1 GSLVRLGV
9 PRNGTYWALASV
21 EDLNL
26 HPHEGIAERR
36 RDLVLAEAMLGG
48 LLQLEEEGFA
58 LGHMPTFALAA
69 PWPPK
74 AMSEWYRAPMPPL
87 EEVGMGQLYYDLQAL
102 RLRQGTE
109 GNGSCLVPPGLSRL
123 GAWSSCGEWA
133 RAVHPKSFRSSFGY
147 NTNLWASRRVQ
158 RLAPGSAAAR
168 GELVALGPGGQLVM
182 AAEQQQQGQQQQ
194 AGSANSG
201 RGQQGQ
207 TGASRGSGGLGGRRS
222 VQVST
227 GAEVLRGYASLFDAE
242 QALSGPGASW
252 LSLAHPGQGTGRLDC
267 GAIGAG
273 HQVLHH
279 CACSRPEVC
288 GEEEAAV
295 RALVASGG
303 MLFAD

>member
-1 GSLVRLGV
+1 
-9 PRNGTYWALASV
+9 
-21 EDLNL
+21 
-26 HPHEGIAERR
+26 
-36 RDLVLAEAMLGG
+36 
-48 LLQLEEEGFA
+48 
-58 LGHMPTFALAA
+58 
-69 PWPPK
+69 
-74 AMSEWYRAPMPPL
+74 
-87 EEVGMGQLYYDLQAL
+87 
-102 RLRQGTE
+102 
-109 GNGSCLVPPGLSRL
+109 
-123 GAWSSCGEWA
+123 
-133 RAVHPKSFRSSFGY
+133 SSFGY

-182 AAEQQQQGQQQQ
+182 AAEQQQQQQ

-227 GAEVLRGYASLFDAE
+227 GAEGGGGGREGEGEGGWDALPPPGPGELVLGGYASLFDAE

-267 GAIGAG
+267 SAIGAG

-295 RALVASGG
+295 QALVASGG